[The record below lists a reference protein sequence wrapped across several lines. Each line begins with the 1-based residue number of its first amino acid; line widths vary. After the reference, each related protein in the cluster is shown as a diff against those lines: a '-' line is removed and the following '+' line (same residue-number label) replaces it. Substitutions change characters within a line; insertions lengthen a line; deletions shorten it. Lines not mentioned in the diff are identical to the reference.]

1 MRTLLTALL
10 FTLCTPA
17 WALSGLSIEAGHGSR
32 ANITRVSSLWQL
44 DQRWPG
50 HAGWHVAS
58 QIHAGLG
65 AWNGTGTNSQTV
77 AEAFITP
84 TLRYRPDASSGQQP
98 YLETGIGAH
107 IVSATRL
114 DDQHALGAHLLLS
127 EHLGMG
133 VVFGGRSQYDLGY
146 RFQRINNAGL
156 SAHHLRL
163 LFNY

>member
-1 MRTLLTALL
+1 MRTVLVSLLLAL
-10 FTLCTPA
+10 CAPA
-17 WALSGLSIEAGHGSR
+17 WALSGLSVEAGHGSR

-50 HAGWHVAS
+50 HAGWHVAA

-65 AWNGTGTNSQTV
+65 ALVGTGTNSQTV

-84 TLRYRPDASSGQQP
+84 TLRYRPNASSGQQP
-98 YLETGIGAH
+98 YLEAGVGAH
-107 IVSATRL
+107 VVSATRL
-114 DDQHALGAHLLLS
+114 DDQHSLGAQLLLS

-146 RFQRINNAGL
+146 RFQHLNNASL
-156 SAHHLRL
+156 STHHIRL
-163 LFNY
+163 LYNY